1 MAHRNGQA
9 RIARDTGPWFNSTAD
24 FAAFQARYE
33 LMYKWDA
40 LVEYRWLSV
49 DQNDSER
56 HGWLIGLD
64 RHVGDNFRV
73 GLGYNFTEF
82 SDNLAD
88 LDYDH
93 KGWFLNLTGT
103 Y

>member
-33 LMYKWDA
+33 LMCKWDA

-64 RHVGDNFRV
+64 RHVGDNFRA
-73 GLGYNFTEF
+73 YRC
-82 SDNLAD
+82 DQLAASNRFAAT
-88 LDYDH
+88 
-93 KGWFLNLTGT
+93 FLRTLSGSHIRPFMAM
-103 Y
+103 